1 MQANLTGAQF
11 NSAST
16 VLQDADFIGA
26 TISGATFQGA
36 DLTNASFVDVL
47 ANGTSFDSAIARGT
61 SFNGAHIYSEA
72 TAFSGVRNLQGA
84 SFVGAVLAGNTDGSG
99 AGLSFTGADLTGA
112 NFSLAQCIFCDFTS
126 ATMDDVNAIGA
137 YLPGAQ
143 FGGGSFTNAQF
154 ARAWLFC
161 GDPLEALCEAD
172 VNPGQFDWPLALGTA
187 EDYGLVAYSPTTCP
201 PRRGPPWRTA
211 PTTVAPT
218 R

>member
-1 MQANLTGAQF
+1 M
-11 NSAST
+11 
-16 VLQDADFIGA
+16 LQDADFIGDDSA
-26 TISGATFQGA
+26 VRPSRERT
-36 DLTNASFVDVL
+36 LTNASFVDVL
-47 ANGTSFDSAIARGT
+47 ANGTSFDSAIAKGT

-161 GDPLEALCEAD
+161 GDPLEAA
-172 VNPGQFDWPLALGTA
+172 VRGRRQPRPVRLAARARHRG
-187 EDYGLVAYSPTTCP
+187 GLRAGRLLPDGRVPRGVAHRT
-201 PRRGPPWRTA
+201 WRTA
-211 PTTVAPT
+211 RTTGGPT
-218 R
+218 RRPAARSS